1 MASNR
6 RDALVLGG
14 VGLVAA
20 AAGGIAGVLALQSH
34 SGAAELLRARFT
46 DLDARPRRLLEWQ
59 GRALLCNFW
68 ATWCAPCREEI
79 PILVAASRHWSDRG
93 VEIVG
98 IGIDSAV
105 KIREFADTFR
115 ISYPL
120 LVADA
125 TAVSLVRR
133 LGNPAGGLPYTVG
146 LDRLGAVATRHLGAF
161 SEAGLRQVMES
172 LVG

>member
-20 AAGGIAGVLALQSH
+20 GAGGIAGVLALQSR

-46 DLDARPRRLLEWQ
+46 DLDGRPRRLLEWQ

-79 PILVAASRHWSDRG
+79 PILVAASRHWSERR

-105 KIREFADTFR
+105 KIREFAETFK
-115 ISYPL
+115 IPYPL

-125 TAVSLVRR
+125 TAISLVRR
-133 LGNPAGGLPYTVG
+133 LGNPAGGLPYTVA
-146 LDRLGAVATRHLGAF
+146 LDRQGAVATRHLGAF